1 MSKKYI
7 FSSSQEELIKSLEKG
22 YQSKQIYNWIYKQ
35 YIHSFEDMSNIGKL
49 LKKELSDQY
58 TFNGMEIIR
67 KQESKDGSIKYL
79 FKLNDS
85 HTIETVLIQM
95 KPAEENASPRYT
107 ICVSSQ
113 VGCKIGC
120 KFCYTAKGGFI
131 RNLEIGEIVY
141 QVARLKKDMNLEA
154 HKAVNI
160 VFMGMGEP
168 LDNFENVVQSIRI
181 FSDKDG
187 LNISP
192 ARQTVSTSG
201 ISPKIEKLGELD
213 LGINIA
219 ISLHAVDD
227 ELRTRLMP
235 INKAYNIES
244 VISSVKKFPIH
255 HRKRLMFEYLVIRD
269 LNDDLQSAKK
279 LLQLL
284 DGIKAKVNLILFNSH
299 EGSEFKK
306 PDIIKVKKIRDYLNS
321 KGLVCT
327 IRESKGE
334 DISAACGQLKEQN
347 NEAMKKK
354 RKETI

>member
-1 MSKKYI
+1 MSKKHI
-7 FSSSQEELIKSLEKG
+7 FNYSQEELEKNLEKG

-35 YIHSFEDMSNIGKL
+35 YTHNFEDMNNIGKNL
-49 LKKELSDQY
+49 RQELADNY
-58 TFNGMEIIR
+58 TFDGQEIIR

-79 FKLNDS
+79 FKLKDS
-85 HTIETVLIQM
+85 HTVETVLIQM
-95 KPAEENASPRYT
+95 KPADEKASPRYT

-120 KFCYTAKGGFI
+120 KFCYTAKGGFV
-131 RNLEIGEIVY
+131 RNLEVGEIVY
-141 QVARLKKDMNLEA
+141 QVAKLKQDMNLEA
-154 HKAVNI
+154 HKAINI

-168 LDNFENVVQSIRI
+168 LDNFENVVQAIRI

-187 LNISP
+187 LNIAP

-227 ELRTRLMP
+227 ELRTKLMP
-235 INKAYNIES
+235 INKAYNIKS
-244 VISSVKKFPIH
+244 VISAVKKFPIH
-255 HRKRLMFEYLVIRD
+255 HRKRLMFEYLVIKG
-269 LNDDLQSAKK
+269 LNDDIQSAKK
-279 LLQLL
+279 LLKLL

-306 PDIIKVKKIRDYLNS
+306 PDIKKVQAIRDYLNS

-334 DISAACGQLKEQN
+334 DISAACGQLKEQHKN
-347 NEAMKKK
+347 N
-354 RKETI
+354 TI